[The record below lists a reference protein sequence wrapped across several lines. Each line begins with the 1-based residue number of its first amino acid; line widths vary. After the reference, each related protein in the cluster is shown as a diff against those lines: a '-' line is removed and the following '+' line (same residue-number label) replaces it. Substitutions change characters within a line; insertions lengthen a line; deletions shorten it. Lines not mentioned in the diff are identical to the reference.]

1 MSKIGAG
8 RNTSKTWKDFL
19 GDNIDEVEDS
29 VGYNTEDFVGDNLGD
44 TEDLFM

>member
-1 MSKIGAG
+1 MGLVE
-8 RNTSKTWKDFL
+8 TLQKTWKDFL

-44 TEDLFM
+44 TEDLFMW